1 MPEMKKTILKMI
13 EDQNKQ
19 QKQLIYNK
27 MMGCLI
33 KKKKTIF
40 TIDELVEKL
49 WLTKQD
55 DSPVKQIIN
64 KLIRQISYQFVLR
77 DLPIKILTSK

>member
-49 WLTKQD
+49 WLTK
-55 DSPVKQIIN
+55 
-64 KLIRQISYQFVLR
+64 
-77 DLPIKILTSK
+77 